1 MATTSKKKPAKQVTE
16 AEVVAV
22 KDPGSRA
29 WVPVNAERLP
39 ARKVTFVP
47 ETLASQGQKAQKR
60 FVTFFTDR
68 IRNPNKSS
76 PL

>member
-16 AEVVAV
+16 AEVVAA

-29 WVPVNAERLP
+29 WVPVKAERLP

-47 ETLASQGQKAQKR
+47 ETLASRAKGPKR

-68 IRNPNKSS
+68 IRNPNKG
-76 PL
+76 